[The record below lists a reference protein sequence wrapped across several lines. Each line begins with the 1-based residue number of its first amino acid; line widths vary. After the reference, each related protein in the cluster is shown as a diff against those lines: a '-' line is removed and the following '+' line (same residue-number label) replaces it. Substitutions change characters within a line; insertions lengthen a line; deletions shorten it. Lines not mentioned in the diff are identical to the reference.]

1 MDQARANH
9 AVKYHNAARSE
20 AKRLLV
26 KPEQYLFC
34 VEQAKLLRF
43 FPTTSGGEAGRFF
56 SLDVKRV
63 EDYWELRV
71 WDKILEHRNVRIM
84 FAVFSKPREIWVL
97 SVYAKKEQKTPFVV
111 KARCRKRLRMLERQG
126 YRR

>member
-1 MDQARANH
+1 MDQATANY
-9 AVKYHNAARSE
+9 AVKYHNAARTE

-43 FPTTSGGEAGRFF
+43 FPITSGGQAGRFF
-56 SLDVKRV
+56 SLDVKRI

-71 WDKILEHRNVRIM
+71 WDKILEHRC
-84 FAVFSKPREIWVL
+84 SL
-97 SVYAKKEQKTPFVV
+97 SPERYGCFPFT
-111 KARCRKRLRMLERQG
+111 RRRSRKLLSW
-126 YRR
+126 